1 MPKRRTLPRALSAG
15 ALACAALLATARAR
29 AVDPFEIQVYDG
41 TASPQGVFGLELH
54 LNYWA
59 TGHRSANAPEL
70 PLVHQGHVTLEP
82 SFGVLPWWEIGA
94 YFQSAIRADGTP
106 DYAGTKLRSKFVT
119 PPGWSD
125 RWRLGL
131 NFELSYVPER
141 YEADRWGGEVRPIV
155 AYDDERWLFAFNP
168 ILALSFGPG
177 FSDGPAFEPALKGTR
192 TVGPVAVGLEYY
204 VSIGPLASP
213 VPLREQEHYLYEVVD
228 LVSVKRLELSAGL
241 GEGLTAESA
250 GLVAKVIVGWTF
262 EPAEAS
268 DRPGGDATASVRR
281 ARPLASRFGHFA
293 AQR

>member
-1 MPKRRTLPRALSAG
+1 MPASRTTACSLVAG
-15 ALACAALLATARAR
+15 ALAFAGVCVATNAH

-41 TASPQGVFGLELH
+41 AASPPGVFGLELH

-59 TGHRSANAPEL
+59 TGHRTANAPEL
-70 PLVHQGHVTLEP
+70 PLIHQAHATLEP
-82 SFGVLPWWEIGA
+82 SLGVLPWWEIGA

-141 YEADRWGGEVRPIV
+141 YEADRWGGETRPIV

-177 FSDGPAFEPALKGTR
+177 FSDGPALEPALKATR

-204 VSIGPLASP
+204 VSLGPLASP
-213 VPLREQEHYLYEVVD
+213 LPLREQEHFLYEVVD

-241 GEGLTAESA
+241 GEGLTEASA

-262 EPAEAS
+262 EPEETS
-268 DRPGGDATASVRR
+268 DRPAGDATARLT
-281 ARPLASRFGHFA
+281 RPRVPRFGHFA
-293 AQR
+293 SQR